1 MSTFAELN
9 SLADQTSP
17 AAVSDVLARMGYTY
31 QHDMRGVY
39 AQTPELSLFGQ
50 AVTLR
55 SLPTRPDMI
64 EDLQAAAGG
73 NRLEMPFDRALE
85 ATGEGKVLV
94 VDTSGHTDVTI
105 GGGTKYS
112 RLIAKGAAGLV
123 TDGLIRDES
132 DLTGYGYPVYC
143 NGFSPRSGTTHF
155 LFPHDFD
162 VPVTCGG
169 ALVRP
174 GDYLIGD
181 ETGIVVI
188 PEREASKV
196 LAAAALKERLDAF
209 AMKKIMDENVPAG
222 TYFPPSE
229 ATLKEFAA
237 SLGMSRDELPF

>member
-1 MSTFAELN
+1 MNSYAQLKLLAAE
-9 SLADQTSP
+9 TSP

-31 QHDMRGVY
+31 QHDMRGVFP
-39 AQTPELSLFGQ
+39 QTPDLSLFGQ

-64 EDLQAAAGG
+64 DDLQAAAHGD
-73 NRLEMPFDRALE
+73 RLQMPFDKALE
-85 ATGEGKVLV
+85 ATGKGKVLV
-94 VDTSGHTDVTI
+94 VDSSGHPDVTI

-123 TDGLIRDES
+123 TDGLIRDKNEV
-132 DLTGYGYPVYC
+132 THYGYAIYS

-155 LFPHDFD
+155 LFPHDFN
-162 VPVTCGG
+162 VPVSCGG

-188 PEREASKV
+188 PERVAEKV
-196 LAAAALKERLDAF
+196 LSAAVIKEQLDAF
-209 AMKKIMDENVPAG
+209 AKKKIMDNDVPAG

-229 ATLKEFAA
+229 ATLSEFAA
-237 SLGMSRDELPF
+237 SIGIKRDELPF

>member
-1 MSTFAELN
+1 MTSYAELEP
-9 SLADQTSP
+9 LATKTSP
-17 AAVSDVLARMGYTY
+17 AAVSDILARLGYTY
-31 QHDMRGVY
+31 QHDMRRVFS
-39 AQTPELSLFGQ
+39 QTPQLSLFGR

-64 EDLQAAAGG
+64 EDLQEAAHGD
-73 NRLEMPFDRALE
+73 RLQMPFDKALE

-94 VDTSGHTDVTI
+94 VDTSGHTDITI

-123 TDGLIRDES
+123 TDGLIRDKNAV
-132 DLTGYGYPVYC
+132 THFGYPIYC
-143 NGFSPRSGTTHF
+143 NGFSPRSCTTHF
-155 LFPHDFD
+155 LFPHDLNE
-162 VPVTCGG
+162 PVSCGG

-188 PEREASKV
+188 PERVAEKV
-196 LAAAALKERLDAF
+196 LEAAVIKEQLDDF

-229 ATLKEFAA
+229 ATLSEFAA
-237 SLGMSRDELPF
+237 SIGMRRDELPF